1 MAIPSDHKMSV
12 LENSRNTSLLKRLV
26 LFAWLL
32 VPIAVIALHFGP
44 GQDHL
49 GRDKAGFLTGAAEAA
64 AMRSDWQEA
73 EVLLNRALHAL
84 PEDAHYDRR
93 RLEIAHAKARI
104 YSGDMIAGQEQLQNL
119 IEEMEQAPV
128 VEADLMAA
136 ARHELA
142 TASYHA
148 AWIMRLEGASADEWK
163 PETTRARQQFR
174 LLAEEAA
181 EDDADRES
189 FAKNVEATIK
199 LEQMDLATL
208 LARPPPSNCPK
219 ACKNLSQRKRKQCQS
234 RCRSSGKKKQKGS
247 EDQPPQD
254 VRQQVKQQRGAGM
267 RVRGAAGS

>member
-1 MAIPSDHKMSV
+1 MAIPSDHEVS
-12 LENSRNTSLLKRLV
+12 ESTNSRNPSLLRRLALLAW
-26 LFAWLL
+26 LFA
-32 VPIAVIALHFGP
+32 PIALIALHSGP

-49 GRDKAGFLTGAAEAA
+49 GRDKAGFLTRDAEAA
-64 AMRSDWQEA
+64 ATRGDWQEA
-73 EVLLNRALHAL
+73 DGLLSRAMHTL
-84 PEDAHYDRR
+84 PENAHYDRR

-119 IEEMEQAPV
+119 IEEMEQVPA

-142 TASYHA
+142 TASYYA
-148 AWIMRLEGASADEWK
+148 GWIMRREGASADEWK

-199 LEQMDLATL
+199 LEQMNLAAL
-208 LARPPPSNCPK
+208 MARPPPSNCPN

-234 RCRSSGKKKQKGS
+234 RCRSSGREKEKGGKEKKP
-247 EDQPPQD
+247 ED
-254 VRQQVKQQRGAGM
+254 VRQQVKQQRGAGL
-267 RVRGAAGS
+267 RARGAAGS